1 MFAIEHIALS
11 AGKAS
16 WPDDADHHLGPVDP
30 ATFGPVC
37 ISSNGFEAS
46 RHRNLKSTLAPRCE
60 MQICCL
66 GLGCCP
72 GYRLTPLVVIRQPG
86 SLSEDLALIAA
97 WKPRFML
104 SLMEEDDLASVGAPV
119 KVLADDLAA
128 LGVEWLHLP
137 IPNLRPP
144 DEKFEI
150 AWVDL
155 WPRLDKEFQQGGRVF
170 IHCYA
175 GLGRTGTVASL
186 ILIHYGMS
194 ARDAIQAVRA
204 VHPGS
209 IETVGQEHYLSA
221 VQVAGL

>member
-1 MFAIEHIALS
+1 MRGMTQYWFNELEL
-11 AGKAS
+11 
-16 WPDDADHHLGPVDP
+16 P
-30 ATFGPVC
+30 
-37 ISSNGFEAS
+37 NGG
-46 RHRNLKSTLAPRCE
+46 
-60 MQICCL
+60 CL

-72 GYRLTPLVVIRQPG
+72 GYRLTPLAVIRQPG
-86 SLSEDLALIAA
+86 SLSGSYSYYQDMPRIDLVLLNR
-97 WKPRFML
+97 K
-104 SLMEEDDLASVGAPV
+104 DLASVGAPV

-170 IHCYA
+170 IDCYA

-186 ILIHYGMS
+186 ILMQYGVS
-194 ARDAIQAVRA
+194 ARNAIQAVRA
-204 VHPGS
+204 VRPGS
-209 IETVGQEHYLSA
+209 IETVGQVARMLHRATTSA
-221 VQVAGL
+221 RERPSPTTSSRSRSKPV

>member
-1 MFAIEHIALS
+1 
-11 AGKAS
+11 
-16 WPDDADHHLGPVDP
+16 
-30 ATFGPVC
+30 
-37 ISSNGFEAS
+37 
-46 RHRNLKSTLAPRCE
+46 
-60 MQICCL
+60 
-66 GLGCCP
+66 
-72 GYRLTPLVVIRQPG
+72 VIRQPG

-104 SLMEEDDLASVGAPV
+104 SLMEQDDLASVGAPV

-137 IPNLRPP
+137 ISNLRPP

-150 AWVDL
+150 AWLDL
-155 WPRLDKEFQQGGRVF
+155 WPRLDKELGQGGRVF

-186 ILIHYGMS
+186 ILMHYGMS

-204 VHPGS
+204 VPPGS

-221 VQVAGL
+221 RRLVPTFQGT

>member
-1 MFAIEHIALS
+1 MRGMTQYWFNELEL
-11 AGKAS
+11 
-16 WPDDADHHLGPVDP
+16 P
-30 ATFGPVC
+30 
-37 ISSNGFEAS
+37 NGG
-46 RHRNLKSTLAPRCE
+46 
-60 MQICCL
+60 CL

-72 GYRLTPLVVIRQPG
+72 GYRLTPLAVIRQPG

-97 WKPRFML
+97 WNPRFML
-104 SLMEEDDLASVGAPV
+104 SLMEEDDLAAVGAPV

-137 IPNLRPP
+137 ISNLRPP

-155 WPRLDKEFQQGGRVF
+155 WPRLDKEFQKGGRVF

-186 ILIHYGMS
+186 ILMHYGMS

-204 VHPGS
+204 VRPGS

-221 VQVAGL
+221 RRLGSGLTV

>member
-1 MFAIEHIALS
+1 MRGMTQYWFNEL
-11 AGKAS
+11 KL
-16 WPDDADHHLGPVDP
+16 P
-30 ATFGPVC
+30 
-37 ISSNGFEAS
+37 NGG
-46 RHRNLKSTLAPRCE
+46 
-60 MQICCL
+60 CL

-72 GYRLTPLVVIRQPG
+72 GYRLTPLAVIRQPS
-86 SLSEDLALIAA
+86 SLREDLALIAA

-186 ILIHYGMS
+186 ILMHYGMS

-204 VHPGS
+204 VRPGS

-221 VQVAGL
+221 RRLGSGLTV